1 MINYIIFFSF
11 QSIFL
16 SLGLMTLYTLIISY
30 IYETGD
36 EPILLITFFLNIF
49 VIFLISLFK
58 KFKEVNGVRFIY
70 MTLICWVL
78 IITIGSIPL
87 FELIKNKS
95 INEIVFLVTSLVTT
109 TGFNLS
115 DYSSNS
121 ITLSIWQSNL
131 QIIGALY
138 TILIFVLYYSFFLNR
153 YNRLVL
159 ISKKSIVLLQLFFF
173 LYLIFLTVFVNLSY
187 DNFIDSYSLSSAI
200 LSSGGITNSNS
211 VFIRNNT
218 SYYLLSFLI
227 IISLLFLPIFLL
239 NMNKKAVISSFKSI
253 FKRSYGL
260 ILILAIIISLFMIT
274 AGMSFIENL
283 YLVLSLITTT
293 GMLPTNLENNILLH
307 EYKNYI
313 LFFLLLISV
322 GTFSGTSNGGL
333 KINKIALIFINIKE
347 EFNKFL
353 FQYKVKGVD
362 IIKKGVSQNELNSFY
377 SLIGLGILLVL
388 LSTLII
394 NISGLSIEEAFFY
407 SMAALTNTGDG
418 FIKLSTIKENIP
430 TNFYFVLNILMICG
444 RFETIGYLLL
454 FKKIFIKY

>member
-173 LYLIFLTVFVNLSY
+173 LYLIFFTVFVNLSY
-187 DNFIDSYSLSSAI
+187 DYFIDSYSLSSAI